1 MKTTPATTDEY
12 LAALPYDQKEALE
25 KLRMTIRAA
34 APGAQE
40 SISSGIPAF
49 KHGGR
54 YLVSFG
60 AAKQHVALYV
70 MRGSALE
77 VLEDDLKAYDTSN
90 TVIRFAPNK
99 PLPASLVRKTV
110 EIRLNEIEA
119 KTTHSAPAADRSGR
133 EQGSFLPG

>member
-12 LAALPYDQKEALE
+12 LTALPSDQKEALE

-34 APGAQE
+34 APGARE
-40 SISSGIPAF
+40 YISSGVPAF
-49 KHGGR
+49 KYGGK

-77 VLEDDLKAYDTSN
+77 ALKDDLEAYDTSN

-99 PLPASLVRKTV
+99 PLPASLVKKIV
-110 EIRLNEIEA
+110 EIRICETEA
-119 KTTHSAPAADRSGR
+119 KADRDS
-133 EQGSFLPG
+133 